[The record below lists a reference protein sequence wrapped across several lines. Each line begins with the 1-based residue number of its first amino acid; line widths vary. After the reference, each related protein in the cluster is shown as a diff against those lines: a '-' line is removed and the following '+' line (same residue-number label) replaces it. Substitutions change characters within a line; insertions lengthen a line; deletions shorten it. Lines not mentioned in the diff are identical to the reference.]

1 MIVTF
6 PPGGSSDATV
16 RIVAPKLGERL
27 GQQVVVDN
35 RPGAG
40 GNIGLA
46 ALAKADA
53 DGYTLAVGAAGGL
66 AANAALYP
74 KMPFDA
80 QKDFVP
86 ISLLAHIPFVLVVPP
101 TSPIKSVADL
111 IAQAKA
117 EPGKVSVGHGGNG
130 TAMHLSVQ
138 LLKLMA
144 GVDLT
149 EVAYKGSGPVALDVI
164 GGQVPAGMLDL
175 PSVLQQIKAGKVR
188 ALAVTGSARL
198 AQLPDVPTLAE
209 AGIRGYESTGWF
221 GVVAPAA
228 TPPAVV
234 ARLRERDACRPHR
247 PRGHRRRA
255 RRRRRAEPDDARP
268 SSAAS
273 SPARRSSG
281 PTSSSA
287 RGPSSSDVVAGAEHA
302 VTAAANAFDAEVAI
316 VGAGPVGLTLAIDL
330 AARGRSV
337 VMLET
342 RARGEPPNVKCNHVA
357 ARTMEQFRRLGVAA
371 DVRGAGLPA
380 DYPNDVV
387 VPHHGHRQ
395 RAVAHP
401 HPRARDPLQRHRAA
415 PTAGGRRPEPPHRI
429 NQIYLEPIL
438 FAHAEAQA
446 RRDDH
451 EPLRGDRLRRR
462 TSAA

>member
-6 PPGGSSDATV
+6 PPAARPDATV

-46 ALAKADA
+46 ALAKSDP

-101 TSPIKSVADL
+101 TSSIKSVADL

-144 GVDLT
+144 QVDLT
-149 EVAYKGSGPVALDVI
+149 EIAYKGSGPVALDVI

-198 AQLPDVPTLAE
+198 PQLPDVPTLAE
-209 AGIRGYESTGWF
+209 AGVKGYESTGWF

-234 ARLRERDACRPHR
+234 ARCRTRCAPCL
-247 PRGHRRRA
+247 
-255 RRRRRAEPDDARP
+255 
-268 SSAAS
+268 
-273 SPARRSSG
+273 
-281 PTSSSA
+281 
-287 RGPSSSDVVAGAEHA
+287 SDPEVVAGAR
-302 VTAAANAFDAEVAI
+302 AAGVELSPTTSAEFGRFIASETVKWADVIKRSGPSSIDGTSAAHRAADLSTLDAEVAI

-330 AARGRSV
+330 ATRGRSV
-337 VMLET
+337 VVLET

-357 ARTMEQFRRLGVAA
+357 ARTMEQFRRLGLAA
-371 DVRGAGLPA
+371 DVRGAGLPP
-380 DYPNDVV
+380 DYPNDVAFRTSV
-387 VPHHGHRQ
+387 HRLELSRIHIPARGDALQRQERPRRLVADARAAAPHQ
-395 RAVAHP
+395 P
-401 HPRARDPLQRHRAA
+401 DLPRADPVR
-415 PTAGGRRPEPPHRI
+415 
-429 NQIYLEPIL
+429 
-438 FAHAEAQA
+438 A
-446 RRDDH
+446 RRG
-451 EPLRGDRLRRR
+451 ESR
-462 TSAA
+462 A

>member
-1 MIVTF
+1 MKRFFRTLGVATALVAVAAGSRAQTPAPAAWPSKPIRMIVTF
-6 PPGGSSDATV
+6 PPGGSTDATV

-27 GQQVVVDN
+27 GQQVVIDN

-46 ALAKADA
+46 ALAKADP

-74 KMPFDA
+74 RMPFDA

-101 TSPIKSVADL
+101 TSPIKNVADL

-117 EPGKVSVGHGGNG
+117 EPGKVSIGHGGNG

-144 GVDLT
+144 QVDLT
-149 EVAYKGSGPVALDVI
+149 EIAYKGSGPVALDVI

-175 PSVLQQIKAGKVR
+175 PSVLQQIKAGKAR

-209 AGIRGYESTGWF
+209 SGIRGYESTGWF

-234 ARLRERDACRPHR
+234 ARLESEV
-247 PRGHRRRA
+247 RA
-255 RRRRRAEPDDARP
+255 VLVDPE
-268 SSAAS
+268 
-273 SPARRSSG
+273 
-281 PTSSSA
+281 
-287 RGPSSSDVVAGAEHA
+287 VIAGAR
-302 VTAAANAFDAEVAI
+302 AAGVELSPTTSAEF
-316 VGAGPVGLTLAIDL
+316 
-330 AARGRSV
+330 GRFIAS
-337 VMLET
+337 ET
-342 RARGEPPNVKCNHVA
+342 VKW
-357 ARTMEQFRRLGVAA
+357 A
-371 DVRGAGLPA
+371 DVIKRSGTKL
-380 DYPNDVV
+380 D
-387 VPHHGHRQ
+387 
-395 RAVAHP
+395 
-401 HPRARDPLQRHRAA
+401 
-415 PTAGGRRPEPPHRI
+415 
-429 NQIYLEPIL
+429 
-438 FAHAEAQA
+438 
-446 RRDDH
+446 
-451 EPLRGDRLRRR
+451 
-462 TSAA
+462 

>member
-1 MIVTF
+1 METPVTRFLRPLAIFVVAVVAALPATRAQTTAPTPWPSKPVRMIVTF

-46 ALAKADA
+46 ALAKSDA
-53 DGYTLAVGAAGGL
+53 DGYTIGVGAAGGL

-144 GVDLT
+144 KVDLT
-149 EVAYKGSGPVALDVI
+149 EIAYKGSGPVALDVM

-175 PSVLQQIKAGKVR
+175 PSVLQQVKAGKVR
-188 ALAVTGSARL
+188 ALAVTGSTRL

-209 AGIRGYESTGWF
+209 AGVTGYESTGWF

-228 TPPAVV
+228 TPPAIV
-234 ARLRERDACRPHR
+234 ARLQNEM
-247 PRGHRRRA
+247 RA
-255 RRRRRAEPDDARP
+255 VL
-268 SSAAS
+268 
-273 SPARRSSG
+273 
-281 PTSSSA
+281 
-287 RGPSSSDVVAGAEHA
+287 SDPEVIAGAR
-302 VTAAANAFDAEVAI
+302 AAGVELSPTTSAEF
-316 VGAGPVGLTLAIDL
+316 
-330 AARGRSV
+330 GRFIAS
-337 VMLET
+337 ET
-342 RARGEPPNVKCNHVA
+342 VKW
-357 ARTMEQFRRLGVAA
+357 A
-371 DVRGAGLPA
+371 DVIKRSGTKL
-380 DYPNDVV
+380 D
-387 VPHHGHRQ
+387 
-395 RAVAHP
+395 
-401 HPRARDPLQRHRAA
+401 
-415 PTAGGRRPEPPHRI
+415 
-429 NQIYLEPIL
+429 
-438 FAHAEAQA
+438 
-446 RRDDH
+446 
-451 EPLRGDRLRRR
+451 
-462 TSAA
+462 